1 MTTSQAVTAGIAFL
15 VTAVALSVVLGLVF
29 DNVALGIGPAVAI
42 AAGVGA
48 AVHFAGRR
56 RSNGKSSG
64 RR

>member
-29 DNVALGIGPAVAI
+29 DNVALGIGPAIAI
-42 AAGVGA
+42 AVGVAA

-56 RSNGKSSG
+56 SNRGPT
-64 RR
+64 RRR